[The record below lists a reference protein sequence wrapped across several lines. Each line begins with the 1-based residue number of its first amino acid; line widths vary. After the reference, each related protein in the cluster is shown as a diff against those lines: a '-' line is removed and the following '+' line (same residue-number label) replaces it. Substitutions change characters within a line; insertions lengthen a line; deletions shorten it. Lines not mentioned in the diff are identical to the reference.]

1 LFENGVLKT
10 TDKTSLHYSNI
21 IKRSAK
27 TNKGTML
34 DILIEIENDGFSDP
48 VTLDGIVEYLKETKL
63 NKSITKDPTLV
74 KYIDEKIIQVDA
86 VFKRSLIYW

>member
-1 LFENGVLKT
+1 
-10 TDKTSLHYSNI
+10 
-21 IKRSAK
+21 
-27 TNKGTML
+27 ML